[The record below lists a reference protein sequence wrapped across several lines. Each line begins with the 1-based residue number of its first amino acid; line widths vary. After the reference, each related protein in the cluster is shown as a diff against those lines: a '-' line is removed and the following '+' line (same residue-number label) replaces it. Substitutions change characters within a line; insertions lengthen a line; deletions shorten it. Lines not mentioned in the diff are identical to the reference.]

1 MALSNS
7 QFNAILREYERLQAE
22 NRREYAARRARVM
35 QAVPELKQLD
45 DRAAVSAMERLKRSV
60 LGGDSFAV
68 QGFSEEIGT
77 IEEQKAALL
86 KKAGFPPDALEPH
99 YHCADCRDTGFIE
112 GQKCHCF
119 HTRAIRL
126 LYAQSHLDRIMERE
140 NFETFSLE
148 WYDDSQVLNAIGMTE
163 RAWMRRI
170 EERCRSFVENFPREH
185 GSILFQGN
193 TGVGKTFLSNS
204 IAKELIE
211 RGQSVIYLTAAEFF
225 DCMAKVR
232 IEKTDDLK
240 LQELY
245 DYIFSCDLLI
255 LDDLGTEVVN
265 TFSASQLFYLVN
277 FRLNAQKGMVIST
290 NLSMRMLRD
299 SYSDRTTSRITS
311 GYDILMLYGDDI
323 RAKKRKREL
332 GL

>member
-7 QFNAILREYERLQAE
+7 QFNAILREYERIQSE
-22 NRREYAARRARVM
+22 NRREWRERRAQVM
-35 QAVPELKQLD
+35 AAVPELGALERK
-45 DRAAVSAMERLKRSV
+45 AAVSALDRLKKAVRE
-60 LGGDSFAV
+60 GDGTAV
-68 QGFSEEIGT
+68 GGFSEEVGE
-77 IEEQKAALL
+77 IERKKAELL
-86 KKAGFPPDALEPH
+86 HAAGFPPDALEMH

-112 GQKCHCF
+112 GEKCHCF
-119 HTRAIRL
+119 HARAIKL
-126 LYAQSHLDRIMERE
+126 LYAQAKLDRIMEKE
-140 NFETFSLE
+140 NFRKFSLD
-148 WYDDSQVLNAIGMTE
+148 WYDDTRVITAIGMTE

-170 EERCRSFVENFPREH
+170 EEQCRRYAAEFSEKH

-211 RGQSVIYLTAAEFF
+211 RGNSVIYLTAAEFF

-232 IEKTDDLK
+232 IEKTEELT
-240 LQELY
+240 LRELY
-245 DYIFSCDLLI
+245 GYIFSCDLLI
-255 LDDLGTEVVN
+255 LDDLGTEVTN
-265 TFSASQLFYLVN
+265 TFSASQLFYMVN
-277 FRLNAQKGMVIST
+277 SRLNEQRGTVIST

-299 SYSDRTTSRITS
+299 TYSDRTTSRITS

-323 RAKKRKREL
+323 RAKKRMKEL